1 MTACLRFP
9 LPSVASACLSSSYWW
24 EPSGMFFFG
33 LKVLDERLP
42 LQTRE
47 HRTKQPC
54 VNVSWLYKCPQGVET
69 SLRILFNISL
79 SSLLLT
85 SSVALQF
92 TPRLIF
98 VLGETLPGNLWAVA
112 GKTLKEMS
120 QEAFWWAPY
129 QFSVSYSYFAIQ
141 SHTILHKLILKSLF
155 LQVVRHFQ
163 IIVEMWYKCLNLK
176 YFKLYIVL
184 WILWHKLFLLI

>member
-69 SLRILFNISL
+69 SLCILFNISL

-85 SSVALQF
+85 SSVHTTSHICSWRKSAWESLSCRMYLRKPPKNWARKHF
-92 TPRLIF
+92 DWLHISSPFYTPS
-98 VLGETLPGNLWAVA
+98 LP
-112 GKTLKEMS
+112 
-120 QEAFWWAPY
+120 F
-129 QFSVSYSYFAIQ
+129 
-141 SHTILHKLILKSLF
+141 SLF
-155 LQVVRHFQ
+155 PFRTNSYLNPHVRQFQ
-163 IIVEMWYKCLNLK
+163 KMVEMWYKCLNLK
-176 YFKLYIVL
+176 YFKLYIVF
-184 WILWHKLFLLI
+184 WILWHKLCLLI